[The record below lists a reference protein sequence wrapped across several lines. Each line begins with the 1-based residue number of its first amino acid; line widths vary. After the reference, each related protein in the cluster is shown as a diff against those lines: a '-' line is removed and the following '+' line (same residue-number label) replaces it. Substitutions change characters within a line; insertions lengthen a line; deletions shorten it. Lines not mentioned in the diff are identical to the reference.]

1 MESIFWG
8 SGMLKSCADALPD
21 LMQPM
26 TTIAKTDLHIHAHLF
41 SAIRHLDMGAVTRI
55 EKG

>member
-8 SGMLKSCADALPD
+8 SGMMMSCADALPD

-26 TTIAKTDLHIHAHLF
+26 TTIAKADLHIQAHLF
-41 SAIRHLDMGAVTRI
+41 LSNPSP
-55 EKG
+55 

>member
-8 SGMLKSCADALPD
+8 SGMMMSCADAPPD

-26 TTIAKTDLHIHAHLF
+26 ITIAKADLHIHAYL
-41 SAIRHLDMGAVTRI
+41 SLSNPSP
-55 EKG
+55 

>member
-8 SGMLKSCADALPD
+8 SGIMISCADAPPD

-26 TTIAKTDLHIHAHLF
+26 TIIAKADLHIHAHLF
-41 SAIRHLDMGAVTRI
+41 LINPSP
-55 EKG
+55 

>member
-26 TTIAKTDLHIHAHLF
+26 TIIAKTDLHIHAHLF